1 MAARV
6 FHAYEAYLPEIM
18 IFFFIS
24 KSRML
29 FPEKKKRNRE
39 KEEAFLEKLILD
51 F

>member
-18 IFFFIS
+18 IFFIS